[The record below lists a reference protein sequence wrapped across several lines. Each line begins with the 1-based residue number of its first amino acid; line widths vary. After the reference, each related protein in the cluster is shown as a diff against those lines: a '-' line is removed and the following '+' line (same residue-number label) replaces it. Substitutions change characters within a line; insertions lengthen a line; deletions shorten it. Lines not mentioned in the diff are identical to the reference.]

1 MKAQYSNKVM
11 SSMLAF
17 VDHKILLK
25 GEAYENYGSLFYK
38 TDTQLY
44 EPTYETWAAPFKQ
57 MVCDESI
64 TGANIFT
71 GINIDGDT
79 AVSGGVGTSGIAFF
93 NPLQGQVFF
102 DSPAVVT
109 TASGN
114 YAIKDFNTYLTSE
127 AEEELLFN
135 TKIQLRPKVTQIEEG
150 LAPET
155 QTYPAIYI
163 KDNGGRNTPWAFGG
177 MDLTT
182 VSVRAVVLGDSAF
195 RLDAVCSILKDLAYS
210 QVALL
215 EPEDLPFNAAGG
227 CTGVY
232 DYVAIA
238 AAKSSFFDIDNV
250 YVSKYIENRA
260 DYQNLNKDVFSA
272 LVDFDLTNV
281 RIPRE

>member
-17 VDHKILLK
+17 LDHKVLLK

-102 DSPAVVT
+102 DSPATVT

-127 AEEELLFN
+127 AEEELLFS
-135 TKIQLRPKVTQIEEG
+135 TKIHLRPRTNQTETG

-163 KDNGGRNTPWAFGG
+163 KDNGGSNKPWAFGG

-182 VSVRAVVLGDSAF
+182 VSVRAVVLADSAF
-195 RLDAVCSILKDLAYS
+195 RLDAVCSILKDTAHS
-210 QVALL
+210 HVCLL

-232 DYVAIA
+232 DYAAIA
-238 AAKSSFFDIDNV
+238 GSKSSFFDIEDV
-250 YVSKYIENRA
+250 FVSKYIENRA

-281 RIPRE
+281 RTPRQ